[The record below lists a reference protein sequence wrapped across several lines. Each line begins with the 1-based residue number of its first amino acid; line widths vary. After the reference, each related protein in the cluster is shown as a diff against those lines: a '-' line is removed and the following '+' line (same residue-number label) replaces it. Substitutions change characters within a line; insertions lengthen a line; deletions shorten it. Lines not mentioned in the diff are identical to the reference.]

1 MSTRLQVV
9 MGEGEY
15 GEIRAAAERRR
26 MNVSEWVRVV
36 LRDARERDARAKAP
50 TVREGRPPY
59 GAGSTPFPGRVRIE
73 LDVKEDLLEAVR
85 ERYHLPSLRAA
96 VEYALAR
103 AAVRPMSKEE
113 ALAMQGVGWEGD
125 LEALRSG
132 DAGDVW

>member
-1 MSTRLQVV
+1 MSMRLQVV

-50 TVREGRPPY
+50 AVREGRPPY
-59 GAGSTPFPGRVRIE
+59 GEARTPFPGRVRIE
-73 LDVKEDLLEAVR
+73 LDVKEDLIEAVR
-85 ERYHLPSLRAA
+85 ERYHLSSPRAA

-103 AAVRPMSKEE
+103 AAVRPMSKDE
-113 ALAMQGVGWEGD
+113 ALAMQGAGWEGNLD
-125 LEALRSG
+125 TLRSG
-132 DAGDVW
+132 DPGAAW